1 MEALEFEEQQR
12 GHVCSAAAT
21 SFDAA
26 TEDAKDGVPG
36 AAVIGHAAEYA
47 VFAAAAAGLIQNDH
61 R

>member
-12 GHVCSAAAT
+12 GRVYSAAAT

-26 TEDAKDGVPG
+26 TEDAKDGVPD
-36 AAVIGHAAEYA
+36 AAVIGHAEHA
-47 VFAAAAAGLIQNDH
+47 VFAAAAAGLIQHDH